1 MDEITT
7 HNREGAIK
15 NSPTRDVSLVLAA
28 SIEAT
33 TFDFHV
39 SHVRHSRK
47 YTAYSLS

>member
-33 TFDFHV
+33 TFDLNV
-39 SHVRHSRK
+39 SHVRHSK
-47 YTAYSLS
+47 VHSLLPLS